1 VEDVGAS
8 EPCWI
13 SARFPSFSIRR
24 PCRRVGSVIQVMLCS
39 QSCGIVGQTSLPRS
53 RRQQNAIVVREACP
67 AGGAQQDKHK
77 GHLPP
82 GKPYHQWQKCGRQCI
97 MDTTDRVM
105 AGEPRTLGERLRRAT
120 IPCHGMCC
128 AGGGSM
134 RWLMRF
140 LVTCFAAFPDHR
152 HGQPVASPRDG
163 ILGQLEVAG
172 DELGSRVKQKANKQG
187 VWRAM
192 DQQTRQS
199 LACRRSALRQCKTG
213 MDRSAGGVSR
223 ASTIV
228 YGSICRRPRGDAS
241 CATPSEHPARPD
253 NQLSRAFQEYGAAAC
268 LPSRPG

>member
-1 VEDVGAS
+1 
-8 EPCWI
+8 
-13 SARFPSFSIRR
+13 
-24 PCRRVGSVIQVMLCS
+24 
-39 QSCGIVGQTSLPRS
+39 
-53 RRQQNAIVVREACP
+53 
-67 AGGAQQDKHK
+67 
-77 GHLPP
+77 
-82 GKPYHQWQKCGRQCI
+82 

-187 VWRAM
+187 GWRAM

-199 LACRRSALRQCKTG
+199 LACRRSAPRQCKTG